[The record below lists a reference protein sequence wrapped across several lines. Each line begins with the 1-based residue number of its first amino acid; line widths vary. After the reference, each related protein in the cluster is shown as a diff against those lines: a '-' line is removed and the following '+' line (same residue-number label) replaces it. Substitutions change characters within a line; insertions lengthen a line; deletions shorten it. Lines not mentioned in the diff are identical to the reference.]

1 MKNKLFAS
9 ALFIFRSPAPFSY
22 TANKKIRPSQASQRF
37 WRCWWGRVIFNRLA
51 YALDL
56 VLNFWTHHPSAQ
68 SQCSPA
74 VFKPP
79 VPLPP
84 QTSRVCSGA
93 HTWALLR
100 HGSKRGHLLLLS
112 VQHLTGRS
120 LPLHMD
126 YRLRLP
132 PLPSPQSHSLLTFG
146 AADHMVR
153 RIGGIFFFTW
163 PDALLFLAKPSALA
177 RHYPDYPVLTNIID
191 SWVLRVT
198 VASMLMVINQRA
210 CVSAQ
215 GWTGARQM
223 EILSAQL
230 FSVIITFCHT
240 DLQTQRSAPLYR
252 VEHDT
257 WDTS

>member
-1 MKNKLFAS
+1 M
-9 ALFIFRSPAPFSY
+9 
-22 TANKKIRPSQASQRF
+22 
-37 WRCWWGRVIFNRLA
+37 
-51 YALDL
+51 
-56 VLNFWTHHPSAQ
+56 LNFWTHHPSAQ

-215 GWTGARQM
+215 GWTGARQRKFYLHNFSLSSLHFAILTYKHKGQHLFTELNM
-223 EILSAQL
+223 IHEIHRRGGSKRCITLTNRNREWKNVSAAAKQVRVIAGCPKGACLSPP
-230 FSVIITFCHT
+230 H
-240 DLQTQRSAPLYR
+240 
-252 VEHDT
+252 
-257 WDTS
+257 

>member
-1 MKNKLFAS
+1 MCAAGREVNQSLPTGWKINYLRRHFS
-9 ALFIFRSPAPFSY
+9 FFRSSAPFSY
-22 TANKKIRPSQASQRF
+22 TANKKIRPSQTSQRF
-37 WRCWWGRVIFNRLA
+37 WRYWWGRVIFNRP
-51 YALDL
+51 ALCL
-56 VLNFWTHHPSAQ
+56 RPAVKRGNFWTHHPSAQ

-100 HGSKRGHLLLLS
+100 HGSKQGHLLLLS

-132 PLPSPQSHSLLTFG
+132 LLPSPQSHSLLTFG

-153 RIGGIFFFTW
+153 RIGGFFFFFFHMAWCTPIFSQTISACTTLPRLSSLHKHYW
-163 PDALLFLAKPSALA
+163 LPSLP
-177 RHYPDYPVLTNIID
+177 Y
-191 SWVLRVT
+191 
-198 VASMLMVINQRA
+198 QR
-210 CVSAQ
+210 
-215 GWTGARQM
+215 
-223 EILSAQL
+223 E
-230 FSVIITFCHT
+230 
-240 DLQTQRSAPLYR
+240 
-252 VEHDT
+252 
-257 WDTS
+257 